1 MNFQEIK
8 KNIDTKGYH
17 VEENFFSNVE
27 VEILR
32 NFVDI
37 KLKENNY
44 QYFFLTSNTIE
55 NNLLNNKLFFE
66 KIDKLLKSLTIEFV
80 KKINLKDEIYKVLRV
95 VTGKKSNKVSL
106 KYHFDAHLLT
116 LLIPIYI
123 PNRENSENGN
133 LVIYRNL
140 RKLHKN
146 MLRNIFEKIFFQSWL
161 FSKILKL
168 NYVKKKL
175 NEHILKLNPGNV
187 YIFNGFRT
195 LHTNLNIDPV
205 DIRATLLVHYHDVFA
220 DSFLVKLNREIR
232 IKKELRN
239 IIQNKNN

>member
-32 NFVDI
+32 NFVDT

-146 MLRNIFEKIFFQSWL
+146 MLRNIFEKI
-161 FSKILKL
+161 
-168 NYVKKKL
+168 
-175 NEHILKLNPGNV
+175 
-187 YIFNGFRT
+187 
-195 LHTNLNIDPV
+195 
-205 DIRATLLVHYHDVFA
+205 IRMC
-220 DSFLVKLNREIR
+220 
-232 IKKELRN
+232 
-239 IIQNKNN
+239 